1 METIDSN
8 IVAFINSLSGDIN
21 EILSTVMNKDT
32 VISTQSEAIDKLNV
46 QTVYEFYKYAA
57 AFEDTSL
64 LTSDMV

>member
-1 METIDSN
+1 
-8 IVAFINSLSGDIN
+8 
-21 EILSTVMNKDT
+21 MNKDT
-32 VISTQSEAIDKLNV
+32 MISTQSEAIDKLNV